1 MSLTKAALSSK
12 CFYLIYFS
20 MLRDEDPQNRDPA
33 DAGSTQGSEAG
44 REARAQGSGPSFG
57 HHTLQTP
64 PTLPPPFPTSSPKT
78 FPRLSSTDSAEPT
91 KGRAMSRRTADLRE
105 PPTASCLTPPGPAP
119 PRGPTAEGPEPAAPH
134 GAPGAAPKSGAGGIG
149 PLRPGEA
156 GRDAAAVP
164 PAGPD
169 APVPGGPPSPSA
181 CHVRSPR
188 RTAAQRP
195 AEGLFPAGGCRVP
208 PPPLNGS
215 PAPSLRTSASGPCHS
230 RQGGAGEGGRGLRG
244 ASCDRSERGRQ
255 GSPLPPVGGQQSIG
269 EAGRAERCVT
279 V

>member
-78 FPRLSSTDSAEPT
+78 FPRLSGTDSAEPT

-119 PRGPTAEGPEPAAPH
+119 PPAPQRRAPSPQRRTEPRARPQRAGPGESGLSAREKRGETRPRYLLRGPMLLSPGDHHRPPPVTSAPPAAPQRSARPKGCSQPAAAGFPH
-134 GAPGAAPKSGAGGIG
+134 PRSMVRPHPPCVQAHPGRAIRGKGVREKEGGGSAAPHVTARS
-149 PLRPGEA
+149 
-156 GRDAAAVP
+156 AAARDRLFHP
-164 PAGPD
+164 L
-169 APVPGGPPSPSA
+169 
-181 CHVRSPR
+181 
-188 RTAAQRP
+188 
-195 AEGLFPAGGCRVP
+195 EGSKA
-208 PPPLNGS
+208 
-215 PAPSLRTSASGPCHS
+215 
-230 RQGGAGEGGRGLRG
+230 
-244 ASCDRSERGRQ
+244 
-255 GSPLPPVGGQQSIG
+255 
-269 EAGRAERCVT
+269 
-279 V
+279 